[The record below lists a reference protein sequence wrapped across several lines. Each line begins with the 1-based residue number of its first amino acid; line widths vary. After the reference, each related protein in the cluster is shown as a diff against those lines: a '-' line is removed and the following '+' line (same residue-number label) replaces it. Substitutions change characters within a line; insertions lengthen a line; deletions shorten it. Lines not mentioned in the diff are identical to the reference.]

1 MSIGTTIVTKQK
13 KKRSAA
19 NPLSSP
25 PYTRMAAGDDDDDNQ
40 KCPSCHKGKLCEKE
54 ILVCNVCGFSI
65 SESKFVKKD
74 EHYNLWEYRKRKGAK
89 LM

>member
-1 MSIGTTIVTKQK
+1 
-13 KKRSAA
+13 
-19 NPLSSP
+19 
-25 PYTRMAAGDDDDDNQ
+25 AGDDDDDDNQ